1 MWVGFLLLLGVGP
14 LVAAAV
20 PSSRTITELMYR
32 GLTLVSLLP
41 LLAGGVWG
49 VLRTPA
55 GTDSATVR
63 GVQVSL
69 VVLTLVAAAAAWA
82 TGSGRRLAAAR
93 WLSLAAGLLGVL
105 AASHVLHDDMFARGT
120 GVVQSPKLLAMGI
133 QTLACGVTLAVV
145 GLPPA
150 MLIAAGQGWTRA
162 LRRMLLLWVV
172 VLAASAMGSIA
183 SVVASGAEVA
193 PGALALIRWVLLAA
207 LLALAVRQ
215 WRAGGGAI
223 RLPGSRR
230 VLGGGVLLLVG
241 WAMSLASAAMSL
253 LLLRTTGWPL

>member
-1 MWVGFLLLLGVGP
+1 MWVAFLLLLGVGP
-14 LVAAAV
+14 LVAAAMA
-20 PSSRTITELMYR
+20 SSRTITELMYR

-105 AASHVLHDDMFARGT
+105 AASHVLHDDLFARGT
-120 GVVQSPKLLAMGI
+120 GVVQSPKLLAMSI
-133 QTLACGVTLAVV
+133 QTLACVVTMGVV

-150 MLIAAGQGWTRA
+150 LLIAAGQGWTRA
-162 LRRMLLLWVV
+162 LRRLLSMWVV
-172 VLAASAMGSIA
+172 VLAASAAGSIA
-183 SVVASGAEVA
+183 SVAALGGAVPLSG
-193 PGALALIRWVLLAA
+193 LAAVRWVLSAA

-215 WRAGGGAI
+215 WRAGGGAM
-223 RLPGSRR
+223 RLPRSRR
-230 VLGGGVLLLVG
+230 VVGGGVLLLVG
-241 WAMSLASAAMSL
+241 WAMSLASAVVAL
-253 LLLRTTGWPL
+253 LLLRATGWPL